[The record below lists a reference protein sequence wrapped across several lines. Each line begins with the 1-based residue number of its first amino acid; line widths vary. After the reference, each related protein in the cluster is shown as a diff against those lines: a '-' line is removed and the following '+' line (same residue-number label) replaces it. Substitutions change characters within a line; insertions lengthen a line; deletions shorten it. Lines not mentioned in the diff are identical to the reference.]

1 MSGLVFN
8 SFSIKNC
15 LMQAR
20 ERNDLI
26 VSWLTLSVAF
36 ALVISD
42 NFLNLMSLAEALP
55 IALVAVGTGFV
66 AHEMAHRQVARR
78 YGFHA
83 EYRAWLGGLAFAVL
97 LAFVSGGKFIFAAPG
112 ATYIFA
118 ADISAKQNGKISIAG
133 PATNLAIGI
142 ALLLIG
148 LFMAEGFVLTVL
160 LNAAFINFWFAFF
173 NLLPFGPLDGTKVI
187 AWNSGVWLVTIAIA
201 AFLAFLPNTL
211 SVFL

>member
-55 IALVAVGTGFV
+55 IALVAVATGFV
-66 AHEMAHRQVARR
+66 FHEMAHRQMARR
-78 YGFHA
+78 YGFHS
-83 EYRAWLGGLAFAVL
+83 EYRAWPGGLAFAIL
-97 LAFVSGGKFIFAAPG
+97 LAFVSGGRFIFAAPG
-112 ATYIFA
+112 ATYIYA
-118 ADISAKQNGKISIAG
+118 PDISVKQNGKISIAG
-133 PATNLAIGI
+133 PVTNLIIGV
-142 ALLLIG
+142 LLLIAS
-148 LFMAEGFVLTVL
+148 LFIAGGFASIVL

-173 NLLPFGPLDGTKVI
+173 NLLPFGPLDGKKVI
-187 AWNSGVWLVTIAIA
+187 AWNAAVWLVTIAIA
-201 AFLAFLPNTL
+201 AFLAF
-211 SVFL
+211 FLQL

>member
-1 MSGLVFN
+1 MN
-8 SFSIKNC
+8 S
-15 LMQAR
+15 R

-26 VSWLTLSVAF
+26 ISWLTLSVAF

-66 AHEMAHRQVARR
+66 AHEMAHRQMARR

-83 EYRAWLGGLAFAVL
+83 EYRAWPGGLAFAVL
-97 LAFVSGGKFIFAAPG
+97 LAFISGGRFIFAAPG

-118 ADISAKQNGKISIAG
+118 STISREQNGKISIAG
-133 PATNLAIGI
+133 PVTNIIIGI
-142 ALLLIG
+142 ILLIG
-148 LFMAEGFVLTVL
+148 APMLLASMLIFGLTFDPLVFSIL
-160 LNAAFINFWFAFF
+160 INAAFINFWFAFF

-187 AWNSGVWLVTIAIA
+187 AWNSAIWLVTIAIA
-201 AFLAFLPNTL
+201 AALAFLPDVL
-211 SVFL
+211 SVFFQL

>member
-1 MSGLVFN
+1 MN
-8 SFSIKNC
+8 
-15 LMQAR
+15 AR

-26 VSWLTLSVAF
+26 ISWLTLSIAF

-78 YGFHA
+78 YGFHS
-83 EYRAWLGGLAFAVL
+83 EYRAWMGGLAFAVL
-97 LAFVSGGKFIFAAPG
+97 LAFVSGGRFIFAAPG

-118 ADISAKQNGKISIAG
+118 TDISVKQNGKISIAG
-133 PATNLAIGI
+133 PATNLVIGI

-148 LFMAEGFVLTVL
+148 LFMAEGFASTVL
-160 LNAAFINFWFAFF
+160 GYAAFINFWFAFF
-173 NLLPFGPLDGTKVI
+173 NLLPFGPLDGKKVM
-187 AWNSGVWLVTIAIA
+187 AWNAGVWLAAIAVA
-201 AFLAFLPNTL
+201 AFLAFL
-211 SVFL
+211 V

>member
-1 MSGLVFN
+1 MN
-8 SFSIKNC
+8 S
-15 LMQAR
+15 R

-26 VSWLTLSVAF
+26 ISWLTLSVAF

-112 ATYIFA
+112 ATYIYA
-118 ADISAKQNGKISIAG
+118 SDISTKQNGKISIAG
-133 PATNLAIGI
+133 PATNLIIG
-142 ALLLIG
+142 ALLFIAS
-148 LFMAEGFVLTVL
+148 LFIAEGFASIVLRY
-160 LNAAFINFWFAFF
+160 AAFINFWFAFF
-173 NLLPFGPLDGTKVI
+173 NLLPFGPLDGKKVM
-187 AWNSGVWLVTIAIA
+187 AWNSGIWFATIAVA
-201 AFLAFLPNTL
+201 AALAFF
-211 SVFL
+211 V